1 MKACR
6 TFPCAAALLVCLS
19 ATAQEWQTTPKS
31 DPLTGKSYLTFM
43 LPGKFLTPPV
53 HSNGDAPRIVVKC
66 EPGPHLRM
74 SGKLLEAYIDTT
86 TVIDTKDS
94 QQQTTVEY
102 RLDDGKVRFSA
113 SGNTSNYQGIP
124 LDAPFLDDILWG
136 HLVPHKPGT
145 SRQVRKFVVAVKE
158 HLSGQIVMQFDMPDA
173 TQVGA
178 ACGTEYK

>member
-1 MKACR
+1 
-6 TFPCAAALLVCLS
+6 
-19 ATAQEWQTTPKS
+19 
-31 DPLTGKSYLTFM
+31 
-43 LPGKFLTPPV
+43 
-53 HSNGDAPRIVVKC
+53 
-66 EPGPHLRM
+66 M